1 MTYSCVQL
9 NDLSDEILLIILKKL
24 NNVEVLSSLFNV
36 NKRLNRIVHDS
47 IFTSDLTLLKYLSDD
62 STYSLPDPLLDR
74 FCSEI
79 LPSIDH
85 KIKWLTLESLS
96 MKRVLLSTNYPNLN
110 GLGIYNIKMKA
121 ALSLF
126 TDEITF
132 TDLFKNQILSF
143 VIEIIDKNC
152 YEPNMNIIIFTNIFK
167 NFPNLKY
174 LNFNPSFICDQYI
187 SFNWSS
193 PTIFSST
200 LLTLHVKVSSVID
213 CLHLLDGRFN
223 QLHTFYVHTGSA
235 YSRQQSLQINNKEKL
250 PNLKCFSLSSAEQLD
265 LYDEII
271 IPLLHRMSNLE
282 ILMFICSFIHLNNKI
297 NLPSNKDIQYSFKDF
312 NYNQIISCV
321 NYFRETQ
328 CGECHIYSYPY
339 TLRHYYYIR
348 NNFPGGLFKCVR
360 QVSLYDEHPFEHEF
374 FLRIQKS
381 FPLIEKLTL
390 YNKKRQNNKQYR
402 KSKENIEHL
411 SIVEYPYLTNLT
423 LYNTHYDYIEEFL
436 LDTKTCLTNGV
447 YLSLNY
453 KSLKK
458 VTRNF
463 KRNATRINSNKVNRL
478 HISGE
483 FKITEHLKN
492 YFSHAIISN
501 NYYGFI

>member
-1 MTYSCVQL
+1 MTYSSVQL
-9 NDLSDEILLIILKKL
+9 NDLPDEILLIIFKKL

-36 NKRLNRIVHDS
+36 NKRLNKIVHDS
-47 IFTSDLTLLKYLSDD
+47 IFTSDLTLLKYLSHN

-79 LPSIDH
+79 LPEIHH
-85 KIKWLTLESLS
+85 KIKLLTLESLS
-96 MKRVLLSTNYPNLN
+96 MKRILLSTNYPNLD
-110 GLGIYNIKMKA
+110 GLGIYNIKKKT

-132 TDLFKNQILSF
+132 TDVFKNQILSF
-143 VIEIIDKNC
+143 VIEIIDKDC

-167 NFPNLKY
+167 NFTNLKY
-174 LNFNPSFICDQYI
+174 LNFNPSFICDQHI

-223 QLHTFYVHTGSA
+223 QLHTLYLHTVSA
-235 YSRQQSLQINNKEKL
+235 YSRQKSLKITNKAK
-250 PNLKCFSLSSAEQLD
+250 
-265 LYDEII
+265 
-271 IPLLHRMSNLE
+271 
-282 ILMFICSFIHLNNKI
+282 
-297 NLPSNKDIQYSFKDF
+297 
-312 NYNQIISCV
+312 
-321 NYFRETQ
+321 

-360 QVSLYDEHPFEHEF
+360 QVSLYDEHPFKHEF
-374 FLRIQKS
+374 FIRIQKS
-381 FPLIEKLTL
+381 FPLMKKLTL
-390 YNKKRQNNKQYR
+390 YNKKPQNNKQYR
-402 KSKENIEHL
+402 KSKEDIEHL
-411 SIVEYPYLTNLT
+411 SIVEYPYLTNLI
-423 LYNTHYDYIEEFL
+423 LCDTHYDYIEEFL

-447 YLSLNY
+447 YLSVNY

-463 KRNATRINSNKVNRL
+463 KRDATRINSNKVNRL
-478 HISGE
+478 HVSGE

-492 YFSHAIISN
+492 YFSHAEIS

>member
-1 MTYSCVQL
+1 
-9 NDLSDEILLIILKKL
+9 
-24 NNVEVLSSLFNV
+24 
-36 NKRLNRIVHDS
+36 
-47 IFTSDLTLLKYLSDD
+47 
-62 STYSLPDPLLDR
+62 
-74 FCSEI
+74 
-79 LPSIDH
+79 
-85 KIKWLTLESLS
+85 
-96 MKRVLLSTNYPNLN
+96 
-110 GLGIYNIKMKA
+110 
-121 ALSLF
+121 
-126 TDEITF
+126 
-132 TDLFKNQILSF
+132 
-143 VIEIIDKNC
+143 
-152 YEPNMNIIIFTNIFK
+152 MNIIIFTNIFK

-282 ILMFICSFIHLNNKI
+282 ILLFICSFIHLNNKI

-478 HISGE
+478 YISGYV
-483 FKITEHLKN
+483 KTQIVTL
-492 YFSHAIISN
+492 YDGIVSTTSC
-501 NYYGFI
+501 